1 MTGSFAQ
8 FSGDTILEAL
18 MAYGGY
24 VLVLIGGIIVI
35 QQFII
40 YLMYVRI
47 RQLLNEIDS
56 IEGKI
61 KITDTELESLIS
73 RVEEFKDDTI

>member
-1 MTGSFAQ
+1 
-8 FSGDTILEAL
+8 

>member
-1 MTGSFAQ
+1 MTDSFAQ

>member
-1 MTGSFAQ
+1 
-8 FSGDTILEAL
+8 
-18 MAYGGY
+18 MAFESYMLIIFGG
-24 VLVLIGGIIVI
+24 VIVV

-47 RQLLNEIDS
+47 KQLLNEIDA

-61 KITDTELESLIS
+61 RITDTELDNLIQ
-73 RVEEFKDDTI
+73 RVEEFKRTGM